1 MNMALLSTERQ
12 EVMRLEEAHFLTW
25 EKKSTPAAAAA
36 QEEAGD
42 TLATAEAAA
51 QEAARQKAT
60 DKLAHRRLPLLSDKL
75 ALASKE
81 ARDTVRRSKASQDRS
96 GGRAAARYQPAYYYK
111 WQDYKANMAQ
121 RGHAG
126 ARDISCSQFLCD
138 MEEYDAR
145 EARETLLREWEE
157 RGGSYARA
165 AELARGFAWGF

>member
-1 MNMALLSTERQ
+1 MQ
-12 EVMRLEEAHFLTW
+12 
-25 EKKSTPAAAAA
+25 KSAPASAAPAAA

-81 ARDTVRRSKASQDRS
+81 ARDTVRRRIAAQKRA
-96 GGRAAARYQPAYYYK
+96 GGLAGARYQPLYYYK
-111 WQDYKANMAQ
+111 WQDYQKNLEE
-121 RGHAG
+121 RGHAR
-126 ARDISCSQFLCD
+126 AWHVSCSQFLRD

-165 AELARGFAWGF
+165 AELARGFECFF